1 MSNKNKSKYNLS
13 ATEMEIMEYIW
24 SIGNKLIGGNI
35 KPILTKTNQKL
46 KKQTLNTFSK
56 N

>member
-24 SIGNKLIGGNI
+24 SIDGNI
-35 KPILTKTNQKL
+35 KL
-46 KKQTLNTFSK
+46 F
-56 N
+56 

>member
-24 SIGNKLIGGNI
+24 SIDNNCCGNI
-35 KPILTKTNQKL
+35 KL
-46 KKQTLNTFSK
+46 F
-56 N
+56 